1 MNTFKDSISNQ
12 PEQIKRLPIILAVVL
27 LAGLFCLVYQFKEE
41 QRFAV
46 AKEDIINFSKN
57 YRYTKFPFNE
67 KNYDVII
74 AEKGAFM
81 SSGWLLLLMPAVFFY
96 SIVFPRKFLKK
107 HFKKE
112 KKWSI

>member
-1 MNTFKDSISNQ
+1 MNTFKDSISNR
-12 PEQIKRLPIILAVVL
+12 PEQINRLPIVLAVVL
-27 LAGLFCLVYQFKEE
+27 LAGLFLLLYQFKEE

-46 AKEDIINFSKN
+46 AKDDIINFSKN

-67 KNYDVII
+67 KNIEVVI
-74 AEKGAFM
+74 AERIAFIG
-81 SSGWLLLLMPAVFFY
+81 SGWLLLLMPAVFFF